1 MWRKAKELI
10 DNWMKYHVRDII
22 LIFFLQW
29 YLASKTRIIG
39 DFNTVY
45 FRHKLFFAL
54 GSGWMVI
61 CKTDLW
67 IHEGKKYCFSFLW
80 AADFSNMN
88 EYYLSSCCLSLLK
101 KTHLLTSHAWALFF
115 FFQCL
120 FIFLFYYAISP
131 FSRFHEIYLQKGD
144 LVSG

>member
-1 MWRKAKELI
+1 M
-10 DNWMKYHVRDII
+10 I

-45 FRHKLFFAL
+45 FRHKLFFTL
-54 GSGWMVI
+54 GSRWMVI

-67 IHEGKKYCFSFLW
+67 IYEGKKYCFSFLW
-80 AADFSNMN
+80 AADCSNMN

-101 KTHLLTSHAWALFF
+101 KTHLLTSHASAHLFLFF
-115 FFQCL
+115 FNVFYL
-120 FIFLFYYAISP
+120 FILLCNISIFFFP
-131 FSRFHEIYLQKGD
+131 FSWNLPPERRFSLRIIQFLTR
-144 LVSG
+144 S